1 MGFGT
6 IQEFTARRKA
16 FLEEGVGD
24 WGLYIAIC
32 LLALAAFGLGRI
44 SALQG
49 SRPPIS
55 VTQAA
60 AAAASLGMYPGGQII
75 ASISGGTY
83 YYPWCSGAT
92 KIKEGNAAWFK
103 DEQAAQ
109 AAGYQPAKN
118 CKGLP
123 VGR

>member
-75 ASISGGTY
+75 IDKRRNLLLSVVLGSYKDQGG
-83 YYPWCSGAT
+83 
-92 KIKEGNAAWFK
+92 
-103 DEQAAQ
+103 
-109 AAGYQPAKN
+109 
-118 CKGLP
+118 
-123 VGR
+123 